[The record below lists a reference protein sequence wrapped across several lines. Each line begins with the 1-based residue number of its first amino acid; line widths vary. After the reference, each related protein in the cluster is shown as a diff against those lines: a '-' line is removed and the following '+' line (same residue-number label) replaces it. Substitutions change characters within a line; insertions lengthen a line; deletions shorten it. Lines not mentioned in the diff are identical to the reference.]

1 MTLTKRYRFIYKPLV
16 FIACLAPLAWLAS
29 GAFGWF
35 GLSLGV
41 DPVKELEHEC
51 GKTALNLLL
60 LTLAVTPVRELI
72 GQPQLLR
79 LRRMLGLF
87 AFFYVLLHFTIYVVL
102 DLELNFATLGADI
115 AKRPYITIG
124 FTALLLLIPLAVTS
138 TNGMMRRLGRRWQSL
153 HRLIYV
159 VAVLGV
165 WHFYWQV
172 KRDIREPLLYA
183 GMLAILLG
191 YRVVRARLRH
201 RAAAQSAHRA
211 AAQSAHRVAA
221 HAVEPVTPTSGCV
234 PTLRPS

>member
-1 MTLTKRYRFIYKPLV
+1 MTLTQRYRFIYKPLV

-35 GLSLGV
+35 GVSLGP

-60 LTLAVTPVRELI
+60 LTLAVTPVRELTS
-72 GQPQLLR
+72 QPQLLR

-87 AFFYVLLHFTIYVVL
+87 AFFYVVLHFTIYLVL

-124 FTALLLLIPLAVTS
+124 FTALLLLIPLAGTS

-153 HRLIYV
+153 HRLVYV
-159 VAVLGV
+159 IALLGV

-172 KRDIREPLLYA
+172 KRDVREPLIYA
-183 GMLAILLG
+183 AILGVLLG
-191 YRVVRARLRH
+191 YRVVRARLRRR
-201 RAAAQSAHRA
+201 RAAAA
-211 AAQSAHRVAA
+211 
-221 HAVEPVTPTSGCV
+221 PVRPAPAREQQFTS
-234 PTLRPS
+234 T

>member
-1 MTLTKRYRFIYKPLV
+1 MTLTQRYRFIYKPLV
-16 FIACLAPLAWLAS
+16 FTACLLPLAWLAG
-29 GAFGWF
+29 GAFGWL
-35 GLSLGV
+35 GLSLGA
-41 DPVKELEHEC
+41 DPVKQLEHEC

-60 LTLAVTPVRELI
+60 LTLAVTPVRELT

-87 AFFYVLLHFTIYVVL
+87 AFFYVVLHFTIYLVL
-102 DLELNFATLGADI
+102 DLELNFATLGTDI

-124 FTALLLLIPLAVTS
+124 FTALLLLIPLAITS

-172 KRDIREPLLYA
+172 KRDVREPLIYA
-183 GMLAILLG
+183 GILAVLLG
-191 YRVVRARLRH
+191 YRVVRARSRR
-201 RAAAQSAHRA
+201 RAAAPPGARA
-211 AAQSAHRVAA
+211 ASSRPDRV
-221 HAVEPVTPTSGCV
+221 TSTSGSATA
-234 PTLRPS
+234 PERT

>member
-1 MTLTKRYRFIYKPLV
+1 MTLTQRYRLIYKPLV
-16 FIACLAPLAWLAS
+16 FTACLLPLAWLAC

-35 GLSLGV
+35 GLSLGA

-60 LTLAVTPVRELI
+60 LTLAVTPVRELT

-87 AFFYVLLHFTIYVVL
+87 AFFYVVLHFTIYLVL

-124 FTALLLLIPLAVTS
+124 FSALLLLIPLAATS
-138 TNGMMRRLGRRWQSL
+138 TNGMMRRLGRRWQTL
-153 HRLIYV
+153 HRLVYLI
-159 VAVLGV
+159 AVLGV

-172 KRDIREPLLYA
+172 KRDVREPLLYA

-191 YRVVRARLRH
+191 YRVVRARARR
-201 RAAAQSAHRA
+201 RAAAAPSTGA
-211 AAQSAHRVAA
+211 APARPAA
-221 HAVEPVTPTSGCV
+221 PVTSTSRVG
-234 PTLRPS
+234 PSLRPSESD

>member
-1 MTLTKRYRFIYKPLV
+1 MTLTQRYRFIYKPLV
-16 FIACLAPLAWLAS
+16 FIACLVPLAWLAG

-35 GLSLGV
+35 GLSLGP
-41 DPVKELEHEC
+41 DPVKELEHEA

-60 LTLAVTPVRELI
+60 LTLAVTPVRELTS
-72 GQPQLLR
+72 QPQLVR

-87 AFFYVLLHFTIYVVL
+87 VFFYVVLHFTIYLVL
-102 DLELNFATLGADI
+102 DLELNFRTLGADI

-138 TNGMMRRLGRRWQSL
+138 TNGMMRRLGRRWQPL

-183 GMLAILLG
+183 GILAILLG
-191 YRVVRARLRH
+191 YRVVRAGRRR
-201 RAAAQSAHRA
+201 RAAAA
-211 AAQSAHRVAA
+211 AAARTVAPRPA
-221 HAVEPVTPTSGCV
+221 TPLTATSRSG
-234 PTLRPS
+234 PTLLPSKSD